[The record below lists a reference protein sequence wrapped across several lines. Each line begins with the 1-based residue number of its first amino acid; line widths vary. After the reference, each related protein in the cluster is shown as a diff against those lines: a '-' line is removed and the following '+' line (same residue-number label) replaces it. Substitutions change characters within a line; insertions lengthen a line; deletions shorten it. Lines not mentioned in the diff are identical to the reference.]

1 MVDASAADRVA
12 LDASAD
18 VSIEARAPALFAG
31 RVPAGFVVERPVGEL
46 SDELEGVRERVRQST
61 TMIESYIDRR
71 RQAII
76 EVHAEPRAR
85 ACSMAFDGSDGSHAW
100 ALSLFARW
108 APGADLSERSLWNGL
123 RFRSSSAPD
132 GARRAEVRL
141 FQVEWDAPFEG
152 SLFDVLVG
160 AVERGD
166 FTYVVYVVLPAGAA
180 HWDGLEDVPDRA
192 SIPRRDLRTARA
204 LHAELIATL
213 R

>member
-1 MVDASAADRVA
+1 MVGASVMDRVA

-46 SDELEGVRERVRQST
+46 SDELEGVRESVRQST

-85 ACSMAFDGSDGSHAW
+85 ARAMALDGGHAW
-100 ALSLFARW
+100 ARWLFGRW
-108 APGADLSERSLWNGL
+108 APGADLSDRSLWNGW
-123 RFRSSSAPD
+123 RFRASSAPD

-180 HWDGLEDVPDRA
+180 HWDGLEEVPDRA